1 MLRQNKARGQLRLL
15 PKTTMPRASLEADLV
30 IAIRKAIAA
39 FGLVHWTGRMFVSNH
54 HPPYLPVLGPG
65 TPDILVL
72 SRKGVL
78 LGIECKRDASSKLS
92 ESQKV
97 WQARYPTVKV
107 AEVRTVEE
115 AAQFLKENALSFSST
130 QPRNTQ

>member
-1 MLRQNKARGQLRLL
+1 
-15 PKTTMPRASLEADLV
+15 MPRPELERELV
-30 IAIRKAIAA
+30 DAIRTLIHAM
-39 FGLVHWTGRMFVSNH
+39 GLVHWTGRMFISNH

-65 TPDILVL
+65 TPDLLVL

-78 LGIECKRDASSKLS
+78 LGIEAKRDASSKLS

-107 AEVRTVEE
+107 AEIRTAEE
-115 AAQFLKENALSFSST
+115 AAQFLRDNA
-130 QPRNTQ
+130 